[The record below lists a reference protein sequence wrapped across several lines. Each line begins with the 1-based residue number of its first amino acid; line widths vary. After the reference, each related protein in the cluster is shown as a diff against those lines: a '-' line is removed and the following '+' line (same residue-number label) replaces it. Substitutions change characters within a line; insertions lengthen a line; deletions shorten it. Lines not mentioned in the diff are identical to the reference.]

1 MSDHKE
7 RGKIQITKSFHLF
20 FPVDNVWT
28 EGVEGVELGKVCT
41 FIRFG
46 YQMKHLI
53 YLMLR

>member
-20 FPVDNVWT
+20 FPVDHVWT
-28 EGVEGVELGKVCT
+28 EGVEGVEMGKVCT